1 VHDGVLPE
9 GVLVAGGDRTGGYA
23 LYLMGGAAHFAFN
36 HLGEVRTVSTPVSSD
51 RLGGPSLVVAAR
63 FAKTAPYLGTVTVEV
78 AGEPGGTGEIRM
90 LPFRQTLSGLHIG
103 ADHGSTVTD
112 AYAAPFRFTGDAL
125 VVRYHLLDDRD
136 DDRDGRRAAEMD
148 ARAAIAEQ

>member
-1 VHDGVLPE
+1 
-9 GVLVAGGDRTGGYA
+9 
-23 LYLMGGAAHFAFN
+23 
-36 HLGEVRTVSTPVSSD
+36 
-51 RLGGPSLVVAAR
+51 
-63 FAKTAPYLGTVTVEV
+63 
-78 AGEPGGTGEIRM
+78 M